1 MARYLVLMHID
12 AAVRAE
18 PAGKD
23 QWDAYIERLA
33 KAGYLEG
40 GSSFGPGKT
49 LHKSHVPSANE
60 ALSGYLYLD
69 APNAE
74 IAQEL
79 CLKNPDYLAGH
90 SVSIFPLIEDS

>member
-12 AAVRAE
+12 SSTWAE
-18 PAGKD
+18 PPAKD

-33 KAGYLEG
+33 RGGYLEG

-49 LHKSHVPSANE
+49 LHKNHLPSPNQ
-60 ALSGYLYLD
+60 ALSGYLYLEV
-69 APNAE
+69 PNDE

-79 CLKNPDYLAGH
+79 CFKNPDFLAGH